1 MECPGIMSPSFKVA
15 CKVPP
20 RSCRSYQLPALC
32 LLLSSSPST
41 FMLALLQNQN
51 IFGDSALC
59 ASLLFTK
66 PPISLLQDAAWI
78 PPITSSLDV

>member
-1 MECPGIMSPSFKVA
+1 VPGDNEPTIQGSMQGTTMVLQKLSAS
-15 CKVPP
+15 
-20 RSCRSYQLPALC
+20 SSLPAPFFLFFHFYAP
-32 LLLSSSPST
+32 SPT
-41 FMLALLQNQN
+41 EPKH
-51 IFGDSALC
+51 FGDSALC